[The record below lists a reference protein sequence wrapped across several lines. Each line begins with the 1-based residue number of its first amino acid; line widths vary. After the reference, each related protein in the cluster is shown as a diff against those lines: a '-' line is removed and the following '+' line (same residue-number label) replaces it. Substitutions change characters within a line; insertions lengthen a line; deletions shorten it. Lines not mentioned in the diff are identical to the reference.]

1 LKDETKFKAEKNTTV
16 IDLATGTLYEGEFAI
31 PDSVIERSSLIL
43 ANILLDYV
51 QKTDKPKKLT
61 PKNVFK
67 VLRQT

>member
-1 LKDETKFKAEKNTTV
+1 M

-31 PDSVIERSSLIL
+31 PDSVIEQSSLIL